1 VDAVLVGLT
10 RDLTYDLLLRAST
23 AVREGAR
30 FIATN
35 TDPTYPTPGG
45 LTPGGGSIVA
55 AVATA
60 AGVEPEVAGKPH
72 RPMAD
77 LVRAL
82 VGPGPHTM
90 VGDQAATDLVFG
102 RVLGARTAL
111 VLSGITTAADLP
123 TDPVPDVVADDVGAL
138 VAAELAARG

>member
-1 VDAVLVGLT
+1 
-10 RDLTYDLLLRAST
+10 
-23 AVREGAR
+23 
-30 FIATN
+30 
-35 TDPTYPTPGG
+35 
-45 LTPGGGSIVA
+45 
-55 AVATA
+55 
-60 AGVEPEVAGKPH
+60 
-72 RPMAD
+72 MAE

-90 VGDQAATDLVFG
+90 VGDQAATDLAFG

-138 VAAELAARG
+138 VAAELAARA